1 MIHRKRRIKHR
12 GFSLIELLVV
22 IAIIAILATVLM
34 AAVRKGIQEAQKAR
48 ASSHMRQIIIAY
60 TDYIHGRNGD
70 LGTIIVSEGGTAH
83 DWIAELAKRDYLN
96 DPRLVAFDFDPLVR
110 KFSSAGF
117 FLPFLHFFGIA
128 MPANVRQIWNK
139 SHNTFGDGFRDAPLS
154 LCFVSGLDN
163 RQATS
168 QTPLMWTRGL
178 NNSGTWNP
186 TEGTTGDG
194 HDGGIW
200 GSDGGLVGFVG
211 IRVEWRES
219 LMLDPP
225 PKWDGSGTTANVWE
239 TLNLDAEVFDHRGKI
254 NDDGSSSPGSGGE
267 TDGETP
273 PSAPG
278 ESGDDDEGDGISY
291 DPSGDNEEW
300 WRANLSNSAILD
312 GAQWGIIW
320 WANGAISGT
329 DQGLFN
335 ALGWLLA
342 AGPGPGSYECMESA
356 MNNLLTYFLAG
367 NHPELNILP
376 EEFTIGALSTPKQN
390 IIDEL
395 KESLATKKIGLTATE
410 MDDYNACTNLFGE
423 LFPVLQEITVG
434 EDYEKPKDKNEYKG
448 SSDPYYVAAYNYIA
462 EHASDFNPPSKGHVL
477 AIASLAV
484 EFADIH
490 LNQSES

>member
-1 MIHRKRRIKHR
+1 MIYRKRKIKHR
-12 GFSLIELLVV
+12 GFTLIELLIV
-22 IAIIAILATVLM
+22 IVIIAILSAILM
-34 AAVRKGIQEAQKAR
+34 VAVRKGIQAAQKAR
-48 ASSHMRQIIIAY
+48 AVSHMRQIIIAY
-60 TDYIHGRNGD
+60 TSYTNGWGGD
-70 LGTIIVSEGGTAH
+70 LGTITVPEGGTAH
-83 DWIAELAKRDYLN
+83 DWIAVLAQKDYFN
-96 DPRLVAFDFDPLVR
+96 DPRLVVFDFDPLVR
-110 KFSSAGF
+110 RLSLAGF
-117 FLPFLHFFGIA
+117 FYPFFGII
-128 MPANVRQIWNK
+128 PQQIWDKANA
-139 SHNTFGDGFRDAPLS
+139 SLVDGFRDMPLS

-178 NNSGTWNP
+178 NSSGTWNP

-239 TLNLDAEVFDHRGKI
+239 TLNPDAEVFDHRGKI
-254 NDDGSSSPGSGGE
+254 NGDGSSSPGSGGE

-273 PSAPG
+273 PSAPE

-320 WANGAISGT
+320 WANGAINKT

-335 ALGWLLA
+335 ALGWLLTT
-342 AGPGPGSYECMESA
+342 GPGSDIYGNMGSA
-356 MNNLLTYFLAG
+356 MDNLLRYFLEE
-367 NHPELNILP
+367 NHSELNILP
-376 EEFTIGALSTPKQN
+376 SEFTQDALSDPDQAT
-390 IIDEL
+390 IDRL
-395 KESLATKKIGLTATE
+395 KESLATKKTDLTETEIG
-410 MDDYNACTNLFGE
+410 DYDACINLFSD
-423 LFPVLQEITVG
+423 LFPALQEITVG

-462 EHASDFNPPSKGHVL
+462 GHADDFNLPSKGHVL